1 MVSLF
6 LLHHFGFSLD
16 SVKANKMNYD
26 MRKGSPHILQYCQRN
41 CLSQSEAFFYL
52 VADLVM

>member
-52 VADLVM
+52 VADLVI

>member
-6 LLHHFGFSLD
+6 LLYHFGFSLD

-26 MRKGSPHILQYCQRN
+26 MRKASTYITVLPEELPVSVRGIL
-41 CLSQSEAFFYL
+41 LSCR
-52 VADLVM
+52 DLVI